1 MRKAALNA
9 VITVLATMM
18 LLGAAAVGSAGNYPD
33 KPISIVVTYSPGGAT
48 DYQARVATMEASD
61 EKYFGQ
67 PCVIINKPGAG
78 GKVGWNWFVDSAPK
92 DGYTMVTYNIP
103 HFIAQSLVFETHYG
117 YDAFEPLANWGADPA
132 VLIVPQDSP
141 FNSIKDLVDY
151 AKQNPG
157 KVTVSGAGLYVG
169 HHIALLQFMKAAGIH
184 DDLHPGA
191 GRHRRHH
198 LGHLR
203 ARSRPAYNN
212 LSDAYRNKQRI
223 KILGICDVQ
232 RDKDFLPEVPTFK
245 EAGYPEVDDTSVN
258 LRGLAFPK
266 GVDPALIDKVA
277 ATLAK
282 MFESKIIKDA
292 MFMGGCP
299 LKIMTREQ
307 VIQMFN
313 ERQKTLSVLFPK
325 KVQ

>member
-169 HHIALLQFMKAAGIH
+169 HHIALLQFMKAAGIQMTYIPEQGGT
-184 DDLHPGA
+184 DAITSVISGKIQA
-191 GRHRRHH
+191 GF
-198 LGHLR
+198 
-203 ARSRPAYNN
+203 NN